1 MAMSIESSDAAA
13 SASEASKSR
22 GGFSKWWWG
31 VCFCVVMIF
40 VGRGLVSEIDHQI
53 ANFVGIG
60 WGLLA
65 WIFALIATW
74 RTRGWFLPLKVLITL
89 LPILVWGVFSLFYEY
104 TGVSGEVL
112 PQFRLRS
119 SWRGEKIVRPQRP
132 ELSESRA
139 VEDAYKGF
147 EFTQYL
153 GNDRTGKVQEPL
165 FSTAWD
171 QRLPEEV
178 WRREIGAGWSGFS
191 VAQGI
196 AVTLEQVDQEES
208 LTAMRLSDGAT
219 LWQIKRSGRHFHPL
233 GGLGPRS
240 TPTLVQ
246 RDGEWLIVALTATG
260 HLICAE
266 LTQGAVRWEL
276 FLPEITGVSKEA
288 FEQVVFWGR
297 SASPLV
303 VDGTVIV
310 PVGGTRDES
319 TRCSLMAFDLADGS
333 VRWKSGK
340 EQVSYASP
348 VLMQIEGVEQVVSV
362 NEGVVTGHALDDGRE
377 LWRSPWASKSDADAC
392 SSQPVQVG
400 SDRILFGKGYAQGSK
415 LVKVTRTASNNAG
428 NSAGNTTETT
438 EGEGQGGEGAG
449 WKAED
454 DWVNVRVLKTKLT
467 SAIHEDG
474 KLYALSDGILE
485 CVIADSGERVWKGGR
500 FGQGQLL
507 LVNGSLV
514 VLSEDGRIV
523 VVDKQNGKLIAQK
536 EVLEGI
542 TWNTFAVAG
551 PYMLVRNGTQAVC
564 LRSAAG
570 ESLQGG
576 K

>member
-1 MAMSIESSDAAA
+1 MSIESSEAAN
-13 SASEASKSR
+13 SASGDASKSR
-22 GGFSKWWWG
+22 GGVSKWWWG
-31 VCFCVVMIF
+31 VCFCLVMIF

-74 RTRGWFLPLKVLITL
+74 RTRGWFLPYKVLITI

-112 PQFRLRS
+112 PQFRLRPV
-119 SWRGEKIVRPQRP
+119 WRGEKVVRPQRP
-132 ELSESRA
+132 ELNESRA

-153 GNDRTGKVQEPL
+153 GNERTGRVQEPL

-178 WRREIGAGWSGFS
+178 WRREIGAGWSGFG

-208 LTAMRLSDGAT
+208 LTALRLSDGAT
-219 LWQIKRSGRHFHPL
+219 LWQVKRPGRHFHPL

-266 LTQGAVRWEL
+266 LTQGKVRWEL

-303 VDGTVIV
+303 VEGTVIV
-310 PVGGTRDES
+310 PVGGTRDAS
-319 TRCSLMAFDLADGS
+319 TRCSLMAIDLADGS
-333 VRWKSGK
+333 VKWKGGK

-348 VLMQIEGVEQVVSV
+348 VLMQLEGVEQIVSV

-377 LWRSPWASKSDADAC
+377 LWSSQWPSKSDADAC

-415 LVKVTRTASNNAG
+415 LVKVSRAEILA
-428 NSAGNTTETT
+428 EKDK
-438 EGEGQGGEGAG
+438 GGEGVV

-454 DWVNVRVLKTKLT
+454 VWVNARVLKTKLT

-474 KLYALSDGILE
+474 KFYALSDGILE
-485 CVIADSGERVWKGGR
+485 CVTADSGERVWKGGR

-523 VVDKQNGKLIAQK
+523 VVDKQSGKLIAQK

-551 PYMLVRNGTQAVC
+551 PYLLVRNGTQAVC